1 LWLEVNEQSAAD
13 DPPSLHADCLP
24 RCLQVDERSAA
35 AVLSRVPADLP
46 HLERVRLRAGSTLY
60 GDLLIAQPIHLYAE
74 EGVQLVG
81 QLRLDG
87 GSSRG
92 SGSSH
97 KANFYKWDEPPAR
110 GGRHTGGRHTGS
122 KLGKSV
128 HAVGGGARTQAEEEL
143 ANGGRHGEA
152 GSHNMARGE
161 AGLVARAIEESRLFQ
176 IVGVI
181 EGLSLGHYMEPA
193 IRVQR
198 GRWKLVRCQV
208 AAKRKGG
215 LASTAIDMKESTS
228 LSLLG
233 CSMQVSATED
243 H

>member
-1 LWLEVNEQSAAD
+1 M
-13 DPPSLHADCLP
+13 
-24 RCLQVDERSAA
+24 QVDERSAA
-35 AVLSRVPADLP
+35 AILSRVPADLP
-46 HLERVRLRAGSTLY
+46 QLERVRLRAGTTLH
-60 GDLLIAQPIHLYAE
+60 GDLLIAQPIHLCAE

-97 KANFYKWDEPPAR
+97 KANIYKWDEPPAR
-110 GGRHTGGRHTGS
+110 RHTGS

-128 HAVGGGARTQAEEEL
+128 HVVPAKGAR
-143 ANGGRHGEA
+143 H
-152 GSHNMARGE
+152 GE
-161 AGLVARAIEESRLFQ
+161 AGLVARAIEESRLSQ

-208 AAKRKGG
+208 AAAAAHAPAHYDVFSSPQVRCQVAAKRKGG
-215 LASTAIDMKESTS
+215 HASTAIDMKESTS
-228 LSLLG
+228 LSLFG
-233 CSMQVSATED
+233 CSMQVSATD
-243 H
+243 GH

>member
-1 LWLEVNEQSAAD
+1 M
-13 DPPSLHADCLP
+13 
-24 RCLQVDERSAA
+24 QVDERSAA
-35 AVLSRVPADLP
+35 AILSRVPADLP
-46 HLERVRLRAGSTLY
+46 QLERVRLRAGTTLH
-60 GDLLIAQPIHLYAE
+60 GDLLIAQPIHLCAE

-97 KANFYKWDEPPAR
+97 KANIYKWDEPPAR
-110 GGRHTGGRHTGS
+110 RHTGS

-128 HAVGGGARTQAEEEL
+128 HVVGVGARTESEEVP
-143 ANGGRHGEA
+143 AKGARH
-152 GSHNMARGE
+152 GE
-161 AGLVARAIEESRLFQ
+161 AGLVARAIEESRLSQ

-198 GRWKLVRCQV
+198 GRWKLVRMRSRDFSTRCCCACTCSLRRLLLPTGTLPGGCQTEGRACQHGHRHEGEYV
-208 AAKRKGG
+208 ALTIR
-215 LASTAIDMKESTS
+215 
-228 LSLLG
+228 
-233 CSMQVSATED
+233 MQHAGEC

>member
-1 LWLEVNEQSAAD
+1 M
-13 DPPSLHADCLP
+13 
-24 RCLQVDERSAA
+24 QVDERSAA
-35 AVLSRVPADLP
+35 AILSRVPADLP
-46 HLERVRLRAGSTLY
+46 QLERVRLRAGTTLH
-60 GDLLIAQPIHLYAE
+60 GDLLIAQPIHLCAE

-97 KANFYKWDEPPAR
+97 KANIYKWDEPPAR
-110 GGRHTGGRHTGS
+110 RHTGS

-128 HAVGGGARTQAEEEL
+128 HVVGVGARTESEEVP
-143 ANGGRHGEA
+143 AKGARHC
-152 GSHNMARGE
+152 E
-161 AGLVARAIEESRLFQ
+161 AGLVARAIEESRLSQ

-208 AAKRKGG
+208 AAAAAHAPAHHDVFSSPQVRCQVAAKRKGG
-215 LASTAIDMKESTS
+215 HASTAIDMKESTS
-228 LSLLG
+228 LSLFG
-233 CSMQVSATED
+233 CSMQVSATD
-243 H
+243 GH